1 MLCKLSAVSCVGQ
14 KSEWARGDLAP
25 PHSQQPQVPSVLT
38 AGMFSSFFTAKD
50 VSYLY
55 VNTADLHS
63 GPSFVESLFEEFG
76 KEILSQPLSMEG
88 SSLGRKYLH
97 LDLTPTLQH

>member
-14 KSEWARGDLAP
+14 KSEWGRGDLAP

-97 LDLTPTLQH
+97 LDPMPTLQH